1 MDYQQLLS
9 LRQHHP
15 AWRLLRADHAPLI
28 LCFLHESFVV
38 PNQRSLEQAELA
50 SRLDDLL
57 YSLHQAHD
65 EILFPREA
73 TAYLDDWADNSNGW
87 LRKFY
92 PQGSDEAHY
101 ELTAATEKAVEWLTS
116 LGKRQFVGTES
127 RLLSIFDLLR
137 QMVEGSETDPQNRI
151 AELQKRKA
159 ALDAEIR
166 RIKNGQLELMDD
178 TRVRE
183 RFLEVN
189 KSADS
194 LLSDFREIEQNF
206 RDLDREVRERIAT
219 WDGSKGALLESF
231 FGEHDAIADSDQGRS
246 FRAFWEF
253 LMSPSRQEEL
263 SSLLQKVFDNPAV
276 QSLEPDQRLKYIHYE
291 WLKAGEVAQRTVAR
305 LSEQLRRYLDDQAWL
320 ENKRIMHLLRDIEGK
335 ALSLRQQ
342 PPDKDFVGLDD
353 VRVELNLPLDRPLYS
368 PPIKPHIATRILVEG
383 NSDGDTD
390 ALFNQIHVDKTRLL
404 TNLRQ
409 ALRQQSQISLGD
421 LLKQHPLQQGLAELV
436 TWLELAT
443 ADNHS
448 VIDEQQIQLIQWVD
462 EQGYTR
468 RASVPLMIFSRS

>member
-1 MDYQQLLS
+1 MDYQQLVS

-28 LCFLHESFVV
+28 LCFLHQAFVA

-57 YSLHQAHD
+57 YSLHQAHN
-65 EILFPREA
+65 EILFPRAA
-73 TAYLDDWADNSNGW
+73 TAYLDDWADNDNGW

-101 ELTAATEKAVEWLTS
+101 ELTAATEKAVEWLAS
-116 LGKRQFVGTES
+116 LGKKQFVGTES
-127 RLLSIFDLLR
+127 RLLTIFDLLR
-137 QMVEGSETDPQNRI
+137 QMVEGSETDPQIRI
-151 AELQKRKA
+151 ADLNKRKA
-159 ALDAEIR
+159 ALDAEIQ
-166 RIKNGQLELMDD
+166 RIRDGQLDLMDD
-178 TRVRE
+178 TRMRE
-183 RFLEVN
+183 RFLEVS

-194 LLSDFREIEQNF
+194 LLADFREIEQNF

-263 SSLLQKVFDNPAV
+263 SGLLQRVFATPAV

-342 PPDKDFVGLDD
+342 PPDKNIIELDD
-353 VRVELNLPLDRPLYS
+353 ARVELNLPLDRPLYS
-368 PPIKPHIATRILVEG
+368 PPLKPHIASQVLLEG
-383 NSDGDTD
+383 SSEGDTD
-390 ALFNQIHVDKTRLL
+390 ALFNQVYVDKTRLQA
-404 TNLRQ
+404 TLRR
-409 ALRQQSQISLGD
+409 ALRQQPHISLGE
-421 LLKQHPLQQGLAELV
+421 LLTQQPLQQGLAELIA
-436 TWLELAT
+436 WLELTTTHHHYA
-443 ADNHS
+443 
-448 VIDEQQIQLIQWVD
+448 IDEQQTELIQWID
-462 EQGYTR
+462 EQGRAR
-468 RASVPLMIFSRS
+468 RASVPLMIFSR